1 MRFSATALRD
11 LRQRYNTAYA
21 AYKSCVDAMTELC
34 FKGEKP
40 SADLLEKEAKALRE
54 LNGARTAYR
63 NALLDT
69 AFSD

>member
-1 MRFSATALRD
+1 MRFSDADLRE

-34 FKGEKP
+34 FKGDKP
-40 SADLLEKEAKALRE
+40 SSELLEQEAKALRE
-54 LNGARTAYR
+54 LNEARTAYR
-63 NALLDT
+63 NALLDS